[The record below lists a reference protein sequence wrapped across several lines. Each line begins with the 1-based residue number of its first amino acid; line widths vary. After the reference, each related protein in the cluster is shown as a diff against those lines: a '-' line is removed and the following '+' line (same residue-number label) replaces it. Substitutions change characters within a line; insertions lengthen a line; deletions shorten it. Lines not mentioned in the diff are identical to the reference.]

1 MIAARVAVAV
11 LVVGVLAVIGCAKV
25 QSGRGVT
32 LPAPSGPNPVGR
44 AIYDWTDHSRTDPHP
59 PAPGSCRCKLW
70 YPATPIPGAA
80 ATSYLPPGWDQ
91 ALNSGG
97 GIGAG
102 STSPTPHRAT
112 STRTR

>member
-11 LVVGVLAVIGCAKV
+11 LVVGLLSV
-25 QSGRGVT
+25 Q
-32 LPAPSGPNPVGR
+32 
-44 AIYDWTDHSRTDPHP
+44 
-59 PAPGSCRCKLW
+59 LW

-102 STSPTPHRAT
+102 STTSPTPHRAT